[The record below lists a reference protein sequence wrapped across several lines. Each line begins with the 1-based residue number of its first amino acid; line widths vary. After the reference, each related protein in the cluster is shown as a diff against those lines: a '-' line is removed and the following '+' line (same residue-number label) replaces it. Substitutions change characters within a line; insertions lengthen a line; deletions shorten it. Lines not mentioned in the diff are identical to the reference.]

1 MGRPGVSWTKIW
13 VLLVPL
19 GVLGAAGPSRVERT
33 IETSANPLISL
44 SNVTGRV
51 TVKGWDKTRVHMV
64 STTASPQIEVDV
76 EAFPPKGQADK
87 IHFTTHILDSQMTGD
102 RKSTRL
108 NSSHVSISYAV

>member
-51 TVKGWDKTRVHMV
+51 TVKGWNETRVHME
-64 STTASPQIEVDV
+64 STTASLQLEVDV
-76 EAFPPKGQADK
+76 EAIPPKGQPAK
-87 IHFTTHILDSQMTGD
+87 NQYTTPTLDSQMTGCTNTD
-102 RKSTRL
+102 YS
-108 NSSHVSISYAV
+108 